1 MLMCLSLNRS
11 GGRAP
16 SVAQASPLHNA
27 NAQVMSRTASFRSV
41 RSVAENTASEA
52 NESESSYDEQKLV
65 QKYLDTIQVTC
76 GILVKFSA
84 NFMQS
89 WIFFCRSVY
98 ACVGT
103 LCTYVVRTHVY
114 ACSCARTCMRVRALA
129 GATARIYNSN
139 STELIDYDG

>member
-41 RSVAENTASEA
+41 RSVTENIASEA
-52 NESESSYDEQKLV
+52 NASEFSNDEQQLV

-76 GILVKFSA
+76 GILVTFGA

-89 WIFFCRSVY
+89 WIFLCRSVY

-103 LCTYVVRTHVY
+103 LCTYVVRAHVY
-114 ACSCARTCMRVRALA
+114 ACPCARAY
-129 GATARIYNSN
+129 ARSCTGRRYGKDIQ
-139 STELIDYDG
+139 L

>member
-16 SVAQASPLHNA
+16 SVAQASSLNNA
-27 NAQVMSRTASFRSV
+27 NANVMSRTASFRSV

-52 NESESSYDEQKLV
+52 NESEFSYDEQKLV

-89 WIFFCRSVY
+89 WIFSADLSMHVWELCARMLYVLTCTRVRVHVRVY
-98 ACVGT
+98 A
-103 LCTYVVRTHVY
+103 R
-114 ACSCARTCMRVRALA
+114 S
-129 GATARIYNSN
+129 
-139 STELIDYDG
+139 

>member
-1 MLMCLSLNRS
+1 MCLSLNRS

-41 RSVAENTASEA
+41 RSVTENIASEA
-52 NESESSYDEQKLV
+52 NASEFSNDEQQLV
-65 QKYLDTIQVTC
+65 QKYLDTIQVTR

-84 NFMQS
+84 NFMQA
-89 WIFFCRSVY
+89 WFFWCRSVY
-98 ACVGT
+98 AFMGT
-103 LCTYVVRTHVY
+103 LSKYVVHTHVY
-114 ACSCARTCMRVRALA
+114 ACSCARTCMRVCALA